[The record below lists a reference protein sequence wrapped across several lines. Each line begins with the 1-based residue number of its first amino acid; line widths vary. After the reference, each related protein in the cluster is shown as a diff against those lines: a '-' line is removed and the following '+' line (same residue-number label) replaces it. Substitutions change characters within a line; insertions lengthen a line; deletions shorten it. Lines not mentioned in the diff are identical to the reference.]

1 LTTTKQQA
9 WKQKMLKSSLFPISL
24 SMLLPL
30 FMVCLSAAFVKV
42 TPGRAHREFDT
53 TKMDPSKTAFTT
65 TTRIVA
71 TNNGDDNNDN
81 DDDDFSHSSRLA
93 TATTIAE
100 EWIRDFSRAL
110 SERRIDDVVN
120 LFVDDPEG
128 EEYVGPLPEGAKTTQ
143 KQFPPFWRDMVAY
156 TWNIVTLEGKESIR
170 DMLEETGSDSGNAST
185 TTTWKL
191 ATPRPSGRDSFPPP
205 LKITV
210 VDSNAN
216 NNDDDDDDDDNS
228 SICEFWCDITTA
240 EGTGYGHVRLDA
252 KTKRATTVLTTL
264 LELHDQPFR
273 TDHKRSRGS
282 VPGPVLGRQY
292 FHEQQQRDDKDGEEY
307 HVAIVGAGQA
317 GLSLAARLEAM
328 EIPYILFEAGPS
340 PGSSWRH
347 ARYPSLHL
355 HDPVWYQHLPYMEF
369 PKTWPIF
376 TPKDKLADWMD
387 SYATLLNLNL
397 RTNTKVT
404 KATEEYHG
412 KSSDN
417 NDKTWRIETI
427 STSNNN
433 NNNED
438 DGQNNRQRSSTI
450 RARHIVFATGN
461 SSRPKIP
468 NFPGASSVFNGIQL
482 HTSRYTGGRPFA
494 GKKVVVIGS
503 NNSGFDICQ
512 DLWEQGA
519 GSVTMIQRTGSMIV
533 SSKSVLEQGLFLYT
547 EDPQYHHEDAD
558 LLLTTTPYRIL
569 AEGGGW
575 KSVTNKMKEIDRD
588 LIARV
593 EASGYKFDYGYDGT
607 GLFAKSATEGGGFYI
622 DVGCAELLARKDV
635 GVKYAN
641 VERLEL
647 DAVVV
652 FNKDSCREERLPAD
666 VVVYATGFD
675 MMESYVE
682 QICGRDIFD
691 KVGKVSEKKRFT
703 CFTCKK
709 IDHDV
714 VFAWPRSRLSV
725 ISPSFAVFTCFRIP
739 NHSNNTK
746 TWGLGLDYKPDK
758 DPGPWTGE
766 LRNMWKP
773 TNVDGLWF
781 HGGNLAQCRHY
792 SKFLALQ
799 LAARYGNKFGGDVDS
814 EENKVD
820 QTKQSSSVLVGEP
833 RVYGIPPP
841 AFVTKASKEA
851 RPASVA
857 SSI

>member
-1 LTTTKQQA
+1 
-9 WKQKMLKSSLFPISL
+9 
-24 SMLLPL
+24 
-30 FMVCLSAAFVKV
+30 MVCLSAAFVRV
-42 TPGRAHREFDT
+42 APGGAHRKFDA
-53 TKMDPSKTAFTT
+53 TKMDPKTAFTT

-71 TNNGDDNNDN
+71 TNGDNDN
-81 DDDDFSHSSRLA
+81 DNENSEDSYSSRLE

-128 EEYVGPLPEGAKTTQ
+128 EYVGPLPEGGNTQ

-170 DMLEETGSDSGNAST
+170 DMLEETRSDDNTST
-185 TTTWKL
+185 STTTWKL

-210 VDSNAN
+210 VDNNN
-216 NNDDDDDDDDNS
+216 NNDDDDL

-240 EGTGYGHVRLDA
+240 AGTGYAHVRLDA
-252 KTKRATTVLTTL
+252 KTNRATTVLTTL

-273 TDHKRSRGS
+273 TEQKRSRGS
-282 VPGPVLGRQY
+282 VPGPVFGRQY
-292 FHEQQQRDDKDGEEY
+292 FHEQKQDNKDGEEY

-317 GLSLAARLEAM
+317 GLSLAARLESM
-328 EIPYILFEAGPS
+328 KIPYILFEAGPS

-387 SYATLLNLNL
+387 AYATLLDLNIQ
-397 RTNTKVT
+397 TKTKVT
-404 KATEEYHG
+404 KATEEYNG

-433 NNNED
+433 ED
-438 DGQNNRQRSSTI
+438 DDQNNRHRSTTI
-450 RARHIVFATGN
+450 RARHVVFATGN

-468 NFPGASSVFNGIQL
+468 NFPGSSSVFNGIQL
-482 HTSRYTGGRPFA
+482 HTSRYTGGKSYA

-533 SSKSVLEQGLFLYT
+533 SSKSVLEHGLFLYT

-641 VERLEL
+641 VERLES
-647 DAVVV
+647 DAVVI

-682 QICGRDIFD
+682 QICGQDIFD
-691 KVGKVSEKKRFT
+691 RVGKVSEKN
-703 CFTCKK
+703 
-709 IDHDV
+709 V
-714 VFAWPRSRLSV
+714 SRVSHV
-725 ISPSFAVFTCFRIP
+725 
-739 NHSNNTK
+739 
-746 TWGLGLDYKPDK
+746 
-758 DPGPWTGE
+758 
-766 LRNMWKP
+766 
-773 TNVDGLWF
+773 
-781 HGGNLAQCRHY
+781 
-792 SKFLALQ
+792 
-799 LAARYGNKFGGDVDS
+799 
-814 EENKVD
+814 
-820 QTKQSSSVLVGEP
+820 
-833 RVYGIPPP
+833 
-841 AFVTKASKEA
+841 
-851 RPASVA
+851 
-857 SSI
+857 